1 MKKVAITG
9 GAGFVGSNLARELV
23 HRGYPVSIVDDFST
37 GLKSNLDGLDCEIFE
52 CSITD
57 EEKLRPALEGC
68 DYIFHL
74 AARGS
79 VPRSIKNPKAT
90 FDVNTLGTFKVI
102 ECARQINALL
112 AFSSSSSV
120 YGSNQELPKSEL
132 MWTAPLTP
140 YAASKLSGEAMVQG
154 YAASFGLKAITYRFF
169 NIFGP
174 WQRPDHDYAAVIPK
188 WIWKLMNSEDIEIFG
203 DGEHIR
209 DFTYVNTVVSI
220 LIDGMER
227 ELEHPSPINL
237 AFGAQISLNEIISLL
252 RKEFPAFKAIY
263 SQDRPGDIR
272 RSQNDPA
279 LLKEYFPSV
288 VPTPFE
294 EGLNETIDW
303 LRKEGWRIANG
314 PKVSD

>member
-1 MKKVAITG
+1 MKTVAITG

-23 HRGYPVSIVDDFST
+23 NSGHSVRIIDDFST
-37 GLKSNLDGLDCEIFE
+37 GLRSNLDGLGCAIYEF
-52 CSITD
+52 SITD
-57 EEKLRPALEGC
+57 EGRLKPALEGC

-90 FDVNTLGTFKVI
+90 FDVNTRGTFNVI
-102 ECARQINALL
+102 ECAREINAHL

-188 WIWKLMNSEDIEIFG
+188 WIWRLMNSEEIQVFG
-203 DGEHIR
+203 DGDHIR

-220 LIDGMER
+220 LMDGMER
-227 ELEHPSPINL
+227 ELEHPSPLNL
-237 AFGAQISLNEIISLL
+237 AFGTQVSLNEIISLL
-252 RKEFPAFKAIY
+252 RSEFPALKATHLP
-263 SQDRPGDIR
+263 DRPGDIR

-279 LLKEYFPSV
+279 LLKRYFPNV
-288 VPTPFE
+288 VPTSFE
-294 EGLNETIDW
+294 EGLQETISW
-303 LRKEGWRIANG
+303 LREEGWRIANG